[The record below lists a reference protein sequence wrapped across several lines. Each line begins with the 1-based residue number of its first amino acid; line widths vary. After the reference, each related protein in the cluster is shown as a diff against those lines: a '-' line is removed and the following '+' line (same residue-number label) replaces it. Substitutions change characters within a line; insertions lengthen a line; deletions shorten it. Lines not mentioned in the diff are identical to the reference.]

1 MAWQTKKEKEQKKR
15 SRFSKFRRAFLK
27 ATLGGALVF
36 GSYQYYTP
44 EPVKNAIN
52 ETAQELLG
60 VKPAT
65 ADITAANLTFNF
77 KGDNSPEILDSVGE
91 SIFITQ
97 GNIMD
102 EWYASLGRHQLLLQ
116 KRENRVAFD
125 TWLSQLDHL
134 FGKSIEEK
142 AKGVDALVDRQITY
156 QLDNE
161 HYNNVRSEYWASPLE
176 TIRDGR
182 GDCEDFAILKY
193 HALRYLNV
201 PAENLFIIAV
211 SAPEDTKLTHANLA
225 VDIRESNML
234 SDAWDNIRNRVTFDD
249 GAPAHNFVI
258 LDNDG
263 SKNGLLAPED
273 PNKYKM
279 YFAFNETGIWQVK
292 DVRPVPEAKTPTS
305 KAPAKLRAPGPNEP
319 GV

>member
-1 MAWQTKKEKEQKKR
+1 MAWQTKKEKEQKQRGK
-15 SRFSKFRRAFLK
+15 FSKFRRAFLK
-27 ATLGGALVF
+27 ATLGSALVF

-44 EPVKNAIN
+44 EPVKDAIK
-52 ETAQELLG
+52 ETTHELLG
-60 VKPAT
+60 VKPAA
-65 ADITAANLTFNF
+65 ADITAAELTFRFN
-77 KGDNSPEILDSVGE
+77 GENSPQILGSYGDSV
-91 SIFITQ
+91 FITQ
-97 GNIMD
+97 GNMMD

-116 KRENRVAFD
+116 KPENRVAFD
-125 TWLSQLDHL
+125 AWLSQFDYL

-156 QLDNE
+156 QLDIK
-161 HYNNVRSEYWASPLE
+161 HYNNVRGEYWASPLE

-201 PAENLFIIAV
+201 PTDNMFVIAV
-211 SAPEDTKLTHANLA
+211 SKPENSSPTHATLA
-225 VDIRESNML
+225 VNTRESNTL
-234 SDAWDNIRNRVTFDD
+234 SDTWNKIRKRVTFSEDT
-249 GAPAHNFVI
+249 PAQNFVI

-263 SKNGLLAPED
+263 SKDGLLAPED

-279 YFAFNETGIWQVK
+279 YYAFNETGVWQVK

-305 KAPAKLRAPGPNEP
+305 ETPARTRAPGPNEP